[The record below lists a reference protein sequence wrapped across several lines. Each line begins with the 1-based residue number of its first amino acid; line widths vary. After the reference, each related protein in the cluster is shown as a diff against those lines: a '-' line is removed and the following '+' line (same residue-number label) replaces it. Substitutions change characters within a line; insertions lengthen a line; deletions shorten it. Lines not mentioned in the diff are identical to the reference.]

1 MDRARIGLSGID
13 LSGRGLEIGASYD
26 PLVPKS
32 SGARVETVDHA
43 GRDELITKYKDWG
56 LEDDRSGN
64 IEPVDYIWNGGSLLD
79 VIKEHA
85 VYDYIVAAHVIEHSV
100 DLLQFLCDCEALLT
114 VGGRLALIVPDKRY
128 TFDRFRPLSTVG
140 EVLDAHHGDKQFH
153 SLRPLVDH
161 EVYACRRGNALGW
174 GARDDRPLELQF
186 PDLEGVPEA
195 IRDGLEQYSYRDT
208 HRWQFTPTSFRL
220 LISDL
225 ALLGYHGLG
234 IVASAATEGFEFF
247 VTLGKGAPPATD
259 GNRLDELMQIEYELA
274 ETTAAVLLSELT
286 AYRKAMGSATQDRV
300 SQSEVIAHQRAT
312 IDSQQALIH
321 AQQSAIAE
329 LHESTSWTLTRPIR
343 AASMLLHR
351 LRH

>member
-1 MDRARIGLSGID
+1 MTT
-13 LSGRGLEIGASYD
+13 
-26 PLVPKS
+26 S
-32 SGARVETVDHA
+32 SLRTSSSTPWIFCSSS
-43 GRDELITKYKDWG
+43 R
-56 LEDDRSGN
+56 
-64 IEPVDYIWNGGSLLD
+64 
-79 VIKEHA
+79 
-85 VYDYIVAAHVIEHSV
+85 
-100 DLLQFLCDCEALLT
+100 DCEALLT

-140 EVLDAHHGDKQFH
+140 DVLEAYHAGREFH
-153 SLRPLVDH
+153 PLRPLVDH
-161 EVYACRRGNALGW
+161 QLYACRREDALGW
-174 GARDDRPLELQF
+174 GAGDDRPLELQF
-186 PDLEGVPEA
+186 PHLEGVPEA
-195 IRDGLEQYSYRDT
+195 VRDGLEQCSYRDT

-234 IVASAATEGFEFF
+234 TVASEPTEGFEFF
-247 VTLGKGAPPATD
+247 VTLGKDTPAGTED
-259 GNRLDELMQIEYELA
+259 DRLDELMQIEHELA

-286 AYRKAMGSATQDRV
+286 AYRNAMGSATQERA

-329 LHESTSWTLTRPIR
+329 LHASTSWRLTRPIR
-343 AASMLLHR
+343 AASTLLQR